1 MLSQTMLRIKTN
13 IGTCL
18 SEMDEILEC
27 CHSLLENNNIIILIN
42 RSLYHKLKEECAK
55 LTKVRKA
62 LYRIYSHLETEF
74 TPYVL
79 DLTLEGHELIKE
91 INDIIQTIEDK
102 WNEGDIDI
110 NKYTL
115 AQAILI
121 LELDGDVIID
131 IDDLEMVLAHP
142 EYFWLCLY
150 VVPENNV
157 KICHYSAW
165 KTKQEAL
172 IFAMQ
177 MPGCGKHHVINR
189 FTLKIV

>member
-1 MLSQTMLRIKTN
+1 MKDEWRYQDDNLSTN
-13 IGTCL
+13 GHL
-18 SEMDEILEC
+18 VSGKSEG
-27 CHSLLENNNIIILIN
+27 
-42 RSLYHKLKEECAK
+42 
-55 LTKVRKA
+55 
-62 LYRIYSHLETEF
+62 
-74 TPYVL
+74 L
-79 DLTLEGHELIKE
+79 DF
-91 INDIIQTIEDK
+91 
-102 WNEGDIDI
+102 
-110 NKYTL
+110 
-115 AQAILI
+115 
-121 LELDGDVIID
+121 ID

>member
-18 SEMDEILEC
+18 SEIDEILDC
-27 CHSLLENNNIIILIN
+27 CQSLLENNNIVILIDAV
-42 RSLYHKLKEECAK
+42 LYHKLKDECAK

-62 LYRIYSHLETEF
+62 LYRIYSHLETKF

-79 DLTLEGHELIKE
+79 DLTLKGHELIKE
-91 INDIIQTIEDK
+91 INDIIQTIETK

-121 LELDGDVIID
+121 LDLDGDVVID
-131 IDDLEMVLAHP
+131 IDDLEMVMQHP
-142 EYFWLCLY
+142 ECFWLCLY
-150 VVPENNV
+150 IVTENEI

-165 KTKQEAL
+165 KTKGEAL
-172 IFAMQ
+172 TFAMQ
-177 MPGCGKHHVINR
+177 MPGCGREHVINR
-189 FTLKIV
+189 FNLKPI

>member
-1 MLSQTMLRIKTN
+1 MKSPRFDFAQSAKC
-13 IGTCL
+13 CL
-18 SEMDEILEC
+18 
-27 CHSLLENNNIIILIN
+27 N
-42 RSLYHKLKEECAK
+42 Y
-55 LTKVRKA
+55 
-62 LYRIYSHLETEF
+62 YY
-74 TPYVL
+74 
-79 DLTLEGHELIKE
+79 
-91 INDIIQTIEDK
+91 
-102 WNEGDIDI
+102 
-110 NKYTL
+110 
-115 AQAILI
+115 ILI

>member
-13 IGTCL
+13 IRTCL
-18 SEMDEILEC
+18 DEMDEILEC
-27 CHSLLENNNIIILIN
+27 CHSLLENNNIVILIEGT
-42 RSLYHKLKEECAK
+42 LYHQLKDECTK

-62 LYRIYSHLETEF
+62 LYQIYSHLETDF
-74 TPYVL
+74 TPFVL

-102 WNEGDIDI
+102 WNEGDIDL

-121 LELDGDVIID
+121 LNLDGDVIID
-131 IDDLEMVLAHP
+131 IDDLEMVLDHP
-142 EYFWLCLY
+142 ECFWLCLY
-150 VVPENNV
+150 VVLQNNL

-165 KTKQEAL
+165 KTKKEAL
-172 IFAMQ
+172 LFAMQ
-177 MPGCGKHHVINR
+177 MPGCGRDHVINR
-189 FTLKIV
+189 FTLKPI